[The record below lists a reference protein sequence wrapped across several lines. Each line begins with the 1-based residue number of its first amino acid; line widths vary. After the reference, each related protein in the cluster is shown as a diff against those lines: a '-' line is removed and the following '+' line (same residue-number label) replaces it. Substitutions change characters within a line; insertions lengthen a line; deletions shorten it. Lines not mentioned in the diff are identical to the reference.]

1 MNNDCS
7 WAKYLTRGDVA
18 NHPSISVWHGINST
32 NQIDRRR
39 ALPPAEQTGKL
50 LPNAQALL
58 SLVYINH
65 ASRCQKLLSN
75 TGIDPLSVFKLIR
88 QSRHQTVSLHRARF
102 VSSQILR
109 HLNLS
114 VAEMSSDLKWQT
126 TLSSTRIS
134 KWCYCRNWI
143 VSVFLLSCSFLL
155 QISFGWR
162 FFALL
167 DSAWWLRGRCY
178 Q

>member
-1 MNNDCS
+1 MGKISDA
-7 WAKYLTRGDVA
+7 WRRGK
-18 NHPSISVWHGINST
+18 PSVYQRLARDKFNSIRST
-32 NQIDRRR
+32 EGERYHQQSKLVNSYQTHRRFSR
-39 ALPPAEQTGKL
+39 W
-50 LPNAQALL
+50 
-58 SLVYINH
+58 SSHINH

-75 TGIDPLSVFKLIR
+75 TGIDPLSLFKLIR